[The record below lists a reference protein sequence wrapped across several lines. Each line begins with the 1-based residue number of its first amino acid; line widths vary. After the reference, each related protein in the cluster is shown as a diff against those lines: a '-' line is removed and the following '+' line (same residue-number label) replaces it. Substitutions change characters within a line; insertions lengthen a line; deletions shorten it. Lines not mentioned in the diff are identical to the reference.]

1 MHAASKGH
9 TKLMQLL
16 RERGADIKYTVPKLE
31 SKIVVQC
38 ESCDKSSSH
47 DFNTSHTYSCPFCN
61 HRIFEF
67 SEAHACVGMSAIH
80 AAAAKGQSKAVQWLL
95 QHGLSVNAQT
105 MVGDTP
111 LMMAVMGG
119 HRETV
124 EHLIENAAD
133 VNMLNGDKESALH
146 KAVSESTQNIVR
158 VLCAAGASLAVK
170 NRDGL
175 TPVQLA
181 DEKGD
186 TQIIDILSRHA
197 GRAKSTVSA
206 EGSFGYERWQT
217 RPAAPAEAPA
227 DVEKPKEEEEEAAA
241 SEHAGGEMKKGDG
254 AQSSELG
261 EWGKAGGVGLSGKPR
276 EKMEP
281 FKWDDTIPK
290 LADRKSLHML
300 VD

>member
-1 MHAASKGH
+1 
-9 TKLMQLL
+9 
-16 RERGADIKYTVPKLE
+16 
-31 SKIVVQC
+31 
-38 ESCDKSSSH
+38 
-47 DFNTSHTYSCPFCN
+47 
-61 HRIFEF
+61 
-67 SEAHACVGMSAIH
+67 
-80 AAAAKGQSKAVQWLL
+80 LL

-186 TQIIDILSRHA
+186 TQVTAQLAAR
-197 GRAKSTVSA
+197 RLR
-206 EGSFGYERWQT
+206 EPLT
-217 RPAAPAEAPA
+217 RPSRSSIFCPAMPAGPSPPSLPRDPSATRGGKLAQQLPQVCELRSREAGAWMLTSAPEAPA

-241 SEHAGGEMKKGDG
+241 SEHAGKRHKG
-254 AQSSELG
+254 AEERVMCLG
-261 EWGKAGGVGLSGKPR
+261 RRGNEEGRWS
-276 EKMEP
+276 
-281 FKWDDTIPK
+281 TIQ
-290 LADRKSLHML
+290 
-300 VD
+300 